1 MKEKI
6 NVLWFKRDLRILDNP
21 SFNLALKEK
30 NKLLLI
36 YLFDDYIKD
45 DPHFSNRHLRF
56 IKESIIDLNNSLKKF
71 DTKIHVYNENICNFI
86 QKLDKYYTVE
96 KIYSHCETGL
106 KNSYR
111 RDLEFKKFC
120 DDNNLIWIESI
131 NNGVFRGLKSRK
143 NWIKNWQKFVREDIK
158 IVSPTKS
165 DFLNIDN
172 LIASKKLK
180 INKNNS
186 VFQKGGTTSGL
197 RYLDSFLDDRIDKYQ
212 NNISKPELS
221 RTSCSR
227 LSPYISWGNLS
238 VRYIWQ
244 RAKEKLSN
252 GKSKFQINGFTSRL
266 RWQAHFI
273 QKFEMEHQMQFRS
286 VNKGFIKLKKKIN
299 KTYIRAW
306 KNAKTGYPLVDASMK
321 CLIETGYLNFRMRAM
336 LVSFLTHHLWQ
347 PWEEGVIFLANKFLD
362 FEPGIHYSQFQMQA
376 GETGINMIRIYNPT
390 KNAKE
395 HDVDGV
401 FIKKWIPALKNIPIP
416 LLYEPWKLNE
426 IDQDLFK
433 CKIGIDYPKPI
444 VDISKT
450 YKNAASQLWT
460 MKNDSE
466 VKIESKR
473 ILQKHTNSDRTAF
486 DR

>member
-71 DTKIHVYNENICNFI
+71 DTKVHVYDENICNFI
-86 QKLDKYYTVE
+86 QKLDKYFTVD
-96 KIYSHCETGL
+96 KIFSHCETGL
-106 KNSYR
+106 KNSYS

-227 LSPYISWGNLS
+227 KACAVKVICYKNSDS
-238 VRYIWQ
+238 
-244 RAKEKLSN
+244 
-252 GKSKFQINGFTSRL
+252 KSL
-266 RWQAHFI
+266 
-273 QKFEMEHQMQFRS
+273 
-286 VNKGFIKLKKKIN
+286 IKLCILC
-299 KTYIRAW
+299 
-306 KNAKTGYPLVDASMK
+306 PLGGPHEKVHTRGS
-321 CLIETGYLNFRMRAM
+321 
-336 LVSFLTHHLWQ
+336 
-347 PWEEGVIFLANKFLD
+347 
-362 FEPGIHYSQFQMQA
+362 PGHY
-376 GETGINMIRIYNPT
+376 
-390 KNAKE
+390 
-395 HDVDGV
+395 
-401 FIKKWIPALKNIPIP
+401 
-416 LLYEPWKLNE
+416 
-426 IDQDLFK
+426 
-433 CKIGIDYPKPI
+433 
-444 VDISKT
+444 
-450 YKNAASQLWT
+450 
-460 MKNDSE
+460 
-466 VKIESKR
+466 
-473 ILQKHTNSDRTAF
+473 
-486 DR
+486 